1 MKPNNFLEQVSKRP
15 GRYDEM
21 PKSATMENRHNL
33 EQQFYAT
40 VQRKTPALTPF
51 SSGYEVDTIEQ
62 LKKAVRSQV
71 EKIPETAADISPY
84 ATSNFQTMPMG
95 GPTGRN
101 TIGRKETLRMTDYHR
116 QQMSQAEMGRPRV
129 RFPQFIIYH
138 ILYFSFQD
146 IETTGW
152 RSGTPEK
159 RVRRR
164 YSESEEYDSDSDT
177 DRNESSRTESSNQ
190 LDQERFHPLRY
201 RTQFNL

>member
-1 MKPNNFLEQVSKRP
+1 VLASLGVCFCIRKKQVSKRP

-116 QQMSQAEMGRPRV
+116 QQVGQTDMGRPR
-129 RFPQFIIYH
+129 
-138 ILYFSFQD
+138 D

-152 RSGTPEK
+152 RSGTPGK